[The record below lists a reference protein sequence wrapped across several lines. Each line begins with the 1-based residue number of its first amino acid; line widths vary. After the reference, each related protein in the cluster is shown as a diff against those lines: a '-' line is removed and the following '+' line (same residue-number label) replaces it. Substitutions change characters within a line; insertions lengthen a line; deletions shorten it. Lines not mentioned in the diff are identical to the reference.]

1 MPNSTR
7 LRTFQRV
14 LRTQRT
20 QSLAGMNQAEAKRK
34 EVLPYGPY
42 FHESPA

>member
-1 MPNSTR
+1 LPNFTR

-20 QSLAGMNQAEAKRK
+20 QSLAGMKQAEAKRK
-34 EVLPYGPY
+34 EDLPYGHY
-42 FHESPA
+42 FYEGSA